1 MVQVVVIRV
10 EVLHVIGLDVLKI
23 VARNAVFPAEGHQA
37 FAIRQVFWLGQRVRR
52 QIRKQQNHQLT
63 ALFFAERL
71 VAQQKRL
78 SRFQQLVDIAVRHF
92 LALELFAHEIRHVRF
107 AVIAQK
113 AASLVGHGI
122 VERRFEL
129 FIGFQRIE
137 PQADGL
143 EDVRQGF
150 HAELPEHE
158 QAVEIQAVF
167 PACVQIIG
175 NLVAP
180 GGEIGREPV
189 VSRGIFLGAV
199 EVIRFK
205 AQNGVSRA
213 VFAIDF
219 AGQRDFALKRQAGHG
234 SRKGG

>member
-1 MVQVVVIRV
+1 MPFSRQKAIR
-10 EVLHVIGLDVLKI
+10 LS
-23 VARNAVFPAEGHQA
+23 
-37 FAIRQVFWLGQRVRR
+37 AIRQVFRLGQRVRR
-52 QIRKQQNHQLT
+52 QIREQQNHQLT
-63 ALFFAERL
+63 ALFFRRAAI
-71 VAQQKRL
+71 VAQQQRL
-78 SRFQQLVDIAVRHF
+78 SRLQQLVDIAVRHF

-219 AGQRDFALKRQAGHG
+219 AGSARFRPEETGWARKPKRRL
-234 SRKGG
+234 SRSAR